1 MEKIATLGERLRQ
14 VMKQRKLTY
23 DALGQLLDMKPQT
36 LNRYARDQRS
46 PKAGVLIEMA
56 TRLGVDER
64 WLQGYDVPQIRV
76 AGPGEKMVP
85 ILGIIRAGNPE
96 VAQEDIL
103 GWEPANVDNAE
114 DYFYLR
120 VAGDSMVNAG
130 IRDGD
135 LVLIHRRSTAESG
148 QIVACIVE
156 GEAATLKR
164 FRRSGSYVML
174 QPENPAYEPR
184 IIPNAEFELG
194 TAVIVG
200 VAQKL
205 VRDL

>member
-14 VMKQRKLTY
+14 VMAQQQLTY
-23 DALGQLLDMKPQT
+23 EAMGLLLDMKPQT
-36 LNRYARDQRS
+36 LNRYARGQRE
-46 PKAGVLIEMA
+46 PKAGVLMEMA
-56 TRLGVDER
+56 ARLGVDER
-64 WLQGYDVPQIRV
+64 WLQGYDVPQVRLT
-76 AGPGEKMVP
+76 GPGEKMVP

-96 VAQEDIL
+96 VTREDIL
-103 GWEPANVDNAE
+103 GWEPANVDTAE

-120 VAGDSMVNAG
+120 VRGDSMVNAG

-135 LVLIHRRSTAESG
+135 LVLIHRQSTAENG

-164 FRRSGSYVML
+164 FRRSGRFVIL

-184 IIPNAEFELG
+184 IISEAEFHLG
-194 TAVIVG
+194 TAIIVG

-205 VRDL
+205 VREL